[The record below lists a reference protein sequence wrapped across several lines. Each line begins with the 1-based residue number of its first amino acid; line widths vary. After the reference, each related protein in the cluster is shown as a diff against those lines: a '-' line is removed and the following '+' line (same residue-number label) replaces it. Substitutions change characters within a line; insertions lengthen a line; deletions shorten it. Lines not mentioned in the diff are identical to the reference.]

1 MSHQKDVYYALHDAP
16 VVYSGY
22 TQKVISKTDYIN
34 LSTIFIAINVRNFN
48 SKADFREN
56 ATSFEYKT
64 LNLLIITV
72 IQDMKFSFFQEI
84 NADSH
89 RLHSRN

>member
-1 MSHQKDVYYALHDAP
+1 MNFAY
-16 VVYSGY
+16 
-22 TQKVISKTDYIN
+22 
-34 LSTIFIAINVRNFN
+34 IAINVRKFN

-72 IQDMKFSFFQEI
+72 IQDMK
-84 NADSH
+84 
-89 RLHSRN
+89 